1 MLLAN
6 KKTFLPQVKNIF
18 ASRTHVFLP
27 KHVSQFSHHEKMLTM
42 IPNNVERTTMA
53 DGKVEVEEPQAG
65 HRKGKEGKELEGRG
79 D

>member
-1 MLLAN
+1 
-6 KKTFLPQVKNIF
+6 
-18 ASRTHVFLP
+18 
-27 KHVSQFSHHEKMLTM
+27 M